1 MYCAHTEKMEK
12 HLKAHTQRQKLKLS
26 EQNPSSQTINQNWCY
41 FIKGWNNIQ
50 LSAASLTV
58 HNSNHWANTVHI
70 PYLRTQSPLGGNYRE
85 TPNIPP
91 RTLVN
96 IHAPAATFLSFQ
108 LEFLISWLVLMEING
123 RSPWWIPTSSIIIP
137 ASVPVRSNYILKMPS
152 VPQPPTP
159 QDQSII
165 LIFGCPPTPL
175 RCLPSSSAFAPFFL
189 LRACRYVSK
198 ENQTLKNKGWWVINH
213 PSHLQAPLIP
223 SFRLSVCSV
232 VHPACFCLVPAMSF
246 LPRPLAVWRMGGA
259 FHSFP
264 LLVT

>member
-1 MYCAHTEKMEK
+1 
-12 HLKAHTQRQKLKLS
+12 
-26 EQNPSSQTINQNWCY
+26 
-41 FIKGWNNIQ
+41 
-50 LSAASLTV
+50 
-58 HNSNHWANTVHI
+58 
-70 PYLRTQSPLGGNYRE
+70 
-85 TPNIPP
+85 
-91 RTLVN
+91 
-96 IHAPAATFLSFQ
+96 
-108 LEFLISWLVLMEING
+108 MEING

-175 RCLPSSSAFAPFFL
+175 HCLLSSSAFAPFFL
-189 LRACRYVSK
+189 LRACRYVSQ

-232 VHPACFCLVPAMSF
+232 VHPAYFSLAPAMSF
-246 LPRPLAVWRMGGA
+246 LPRPLSVWRMGGA

-264 LLVT
+264 PSCHIISMQICIAWFASQIASPFPPVSVSLLHFGLLNFLIQIGLFDLATSPHPVYPKRIHTNTHTQSTS